1 MECEAK
7 RCFWFR
13 ILSYHVGP
21 KQSTVTV
28 VTSSP
33 APDTYT
39 LKPLSSTD
47 QAWQYFCW
55 KWSTAFRPAVCFYV
69 SHRKTRYMC
78 FQEEVQQQ
86 KVKPL
91 KGFEQFNSNSKVND
105 DIWAKRSCHSTSRP
119 TNTTARTWAQ
129 TFSAPSQSPPSQS
142 PPWQASPQGCLPSSP
157 KTSLLWLQRQ
167 SKSITNKAM
176 LRFKTMPCYELAML
190 QSCLGH
196 GKHRRNG

>member
-91 KGFEQFNSNSKVND
+91 KVFEQFNSNSKVND

-129 TFSAPSQSPPSQS
+129 TFSAPSQSPP
-142 PPWQASPQGCLPSSP
+142 WPQGCLPSSP